1 MFRLPDWLFR
11 PLDRLVVVQR
21 RIRQREAEARLIREN
36 AVVRE
41 YFARQHAA
49 HLAGTCGGAAAGC
62 GYVPCVP
69 RVSG

>member
-1 MFRLPDWLFR
+1 MFRLPDRLFR

-21 RIRQREAEARLIREN
+21 RIRQREAEARLVREN

-41 YFARQHAA
+41 YFARQLAKHE
-49 HLAGTCGGAAAGC
+49 AGTCGGASAGC

-69 RVSG
+69 RV